1 MAAVY
6 LAQDLAHHRPVAL
19 KVLRPELAAAVGP
32 ERFLR
37 EIALTEGLQHP
48 HILPLLDSGQGAFL
62 YYVMP
67 YLEGE
72 SLRDR
77 LTRERQLPL
86 DDALQITRE
95 VADALDYAHA
105 HQIIHRDIKPENIL
119 LAGGHAV
126 VTDFGIA
133 RAITVAGSVE
143 LTETGIAVGT
153 PAYMSPEQAAG
164 SHDLDGRSDL
174 YSLGCVLYE
183 MLVGETPYT
192 GPTPQAILARKLS
205 EPLPRISV
213 VREMVP
219 PGVEAAL
226 AKVLARTPADR
237 FRTAAEFVE
246 ALAKPVRRARSH
258 RARWPAL
265 AGVTVLAAS
274 GIAILRNGSTNRNV
288 SASPLPIDSTVV
300 AVLPFRLVTT
310 DTAQALRQLALGLP
324 DLFALKITGEFGP
337 RIAYPPSLQ
346 RLWRD
351 AGATL
356 DAPLD
361 EAGELTLARTL
372 GAGRL
377 LRGTL
382 VATDTSLLLTGEV
395 VAVPGGAVRAPS
407 TSVEGRRSEW
417 PTLVDQLAWRLLAQD
432 QGVSASRLP
441 QLARYKPRAIQAL
454 LAGNQ
459 TIDLQKGN
467 DLYRAAFA
475 ADSTMVAAA
484 LAVYANMERDED
496 SAYVRFAWQHQ
507 DQLTPI
513 QRAYLLP
520 LAGWRFG
527 ATRTEAERLAQ
538 YRALAEAVPESH
550 FWADLGYDLAQYG
563 PIASVPN
570 WQGAAR
576 QALETAVRV
585 NPKNGWAWWHL
596 LELAFLGEDTAL
608 VRQRLERFAAT
619 APDGFLAA
627 QVPRLRWRFALLR
640 GDSAEAER
648 LLAALPDSGALPY
661 AAAAAGG
668 GLATAD
674 RVMETAAGEHLLSR
688 DRGTY
693 SRWRGYYRQ
702 WQRGVARSSQ
712 PPIARAAWL
721 VRDALFLDGP
731 ADSAVAA
738 DALLLARAAEGA
750 QRAQARCW
758 SGLWL
763 VAHGDT
769 TGAQRAVRQL
779 GHQIERSYNS
789 AACVG
794 LITLF
799 LTEADHGDVRA
810 ALLHL
815 DSIVRP
821 APLPAAA
828 LARPFPPLE
837 EVANLTL
844 ARLLAHYGDA
854 AGALAASRR
863 RIYLRSHEGIY
874 QSLPEFLR
882 EEGRLAALTGD
893 RPGATRAYTRY
904 LILRENPDFGPWRAV
919 RDSVRRELAQLEST
933 PP

>member
-1 MAAVY
+1 
-6 LAQDLAHHRPVAL
+6 
-19 KVLRPELAAAVGP
+19 
-32 ERFLR
+32 
-37 EIALTEGLQHP
+37 
-48 HILPLLDSGQGAFL
+48 
-62 YYVMP
+62 
-67 YLEGE
+67 
-72 SLRDR
+72 
-77 LTRERQLPL
+77 
-86 DDALQITRE
+86 
-95 VADALDYAHA
+95 
-105 HQIIHRDIKPENIL
+105 
-119 LAGGHAV
+119 
-126 VTDFGIA
+126 
-133 RAITVAGSVE
+133 
-143 LTETGIAVGT
+143 
-153 PAYMSPEQAAG
+153 
-164 SHDLDGRSDL
+164 
-174 YSLGCVLYE
+174 
-183 MLVGETPYT
+183 
-192 GPTPQAILARKLS
+192 
-205 EPLPRISV
+205 
-213 VREMVP
+213 MVP

-226 AKVLARTPADR
+226 ARVLARTPADR

-246 ALAKPVRRARSH
+246 ALAKPMRPERSH
-258 RARWPAL
+258 RGRLLKVFAGVMATAAAAIGILVLKTHPTKALTSTYAL
-265 AGVTVLAAS
+265 A
-274 GIAILRNGSTNRNV
+274 
-288 SASPLPIDSTVV
+288 IDSSVV

-310 DTAQALRQLALGLP
+310 DTAKALRQLALGLP

-372 GAGRL
+372 GAGKL

-417 PTLVDQLAWRLLAQD
+417 PTLVDQLAWRLLAED
-432 QGVSASRLP
+432 QGILPNRLP

-484 LAVYANMERDED
+484 LAVYANLERDED
-496 SAYVRFAWQHQ
+496 SAYARFAWEHR
-507 DQLTPI
+507 DQLTPN

-585 NPKNGWAWWHL
+585 DPKNGWAWWHL
-596 LELAFLGEDTAL
+596 LELAFLDEDTAL
-608 VRQRLERFAAT
+608 VRQRLERLAAT

-627 QVPRLRWRFALLR
+627 QVPRCRWRFALLR

-661 AAAAAGG
+661 AAAAVGG

-731 ADSAVAA
+731 ADS
-738 DALLLARAAEGA
+738 
-750 QRAQARCW
+750 
-758 SGLWL
+758 GLWL

-769 TGAQRAVRQL
+769 TGAQRAVLQL
-779 GHQIERSYNS
+779 ERQIEPSYNS
-789 AACVG
+789 AGCVG

-799 LTEADHGDVRA
+799 LTQARGGDVRA

-815 DSIVRP
+815 DSVVRN
-821 APLPAAA
+821 APLPAGF
-828 LARPFPPLE
+828 LARPFPPTE

-863 RIYLRSHEGIY
+863 RIYLRSHEGLY

-893 RPGATRAYTRY
+893 RPGAIRAYTRY
-904 LILRENPDFGPWRAV
+904 LILRENPDYGPWRAA
-919 RDSVRRELAQLEST
+919 RDSVRRELAQLRDE
-933 PP
+933 PGH